1 MPVYLKVYNIDRD
14 VLVAVA
20 DEDCLGK
27 KFSDDR
33 VSLDVS
39 KDFYGTKHADY
50 GEVLSALNEATIA
63 NIVGKESV
71 ALAVEN
77 GFVDFE
83 DVIFVEGVPHAQMV
97 ICA

>member
-1 MPVYLKVYNIDRD
+1 M
-14 VLVAVA
+14 AVA

-33 VSLDVS
+33 VRLDVS
-39 KDFYGTKHADY
+39 KDFYGQHADY
-50 GEVLSALNEATIA
+50 DEVLSALNEATIA

-83 DVIFVEGVPHAQMV
+83 DIIFV
-97 ICA
+97 